1 MTAVYNNT
9 MCVGESYV
17 SEGKIIFL
25 IFVLFLFFFPEWRQR
40 RR

>member
-1 MTAVYNNT
+1 MTAVYT

-25 IFVLFLFFFPEWRQR
+25 IFFLFLFLFFPEWRQR